1 MGSPEEFFGRVPRA
15 LDAIRPEKLSGLAY
29 WRTAWGVRQSVAAII
44 LAVALLPAYAAV
56 AGWPDD
62 PAVLTVLGVL
72 SALGALI
79 GASYVPS
86 PGRPAATSPCAAG
99 PLLMLAGTFVL
110 LGRGPATLGSVLF
123 AGLLIVP
130 ALLLRAFGPTT
141 CPS

>member
-15 LDAIRPEKLSGLAY
+15 LDAVRPEKLSGLAY
-29 WRTAWGVRQSVAAII
+29 WRAAWGTRQSVTAIA
-44 LAVALLPAYAAV
+44 LAVGLLAAYAAI
-56 AGWPDD
+56 AGWPAD
-62 PAVLTVLGVL
+62 PAILAVLGVL

-86 PGRPAATSPCAAG
+86 PGAPAATSACAAG
-99 PLLMLAGTFVL
+99 PLFLVAGTFLL
-110 LGRGPATLGSVLF
+110 LGRGPATLDGVLF
-123 AGLLIVP
+123 AGLLVIP

>member
-1 MGSPEEFFGRVPRA
+1 MGTPEEFFGRVPRA
-15 LDAIRPEKLSGLAY
+15 LDAVRPEKLSGLAY
-29 WRTAWGVRQSVAAII
+29 WRTAWGTRQTVAAIV

-56 AGWPDD
+56 AGWPAD

-79 GASYVPS
+79 GASYLPS
-86 PGRPAATSPCAAG
+86 PGAPTATSVCAAG
-99 PLLMLAGTFVL
+99 PLLLVVGTFLL
-110 LGRGPATLGSVLF
+110 LGRGSGTLTEVLF
-123 AGLLIVP
+123 AGLLVVP